1 MTIIK
6 LLKAVETHIRDTLKH
21 YSYSCDSQVE
31 HPIYVKC
38 GFLKERELLDDSHGF
53 DKYVLIRAVKVSYT
67 LDEGTAVLRIIFA
80 AKDTDV
86 EEGYISVI
94 NMMEHVKA
102 SILSRHFIGDK
113 AFTYDRGIKWELD
126 EEDTY
131 PHYFGVMEISFYIG
145 NPNEMDISM
154 YQ

>member
-6 LLKAVETHIRDTLKH
+6 LLKAVETHIRDTLKY
-21 YSYSCDSQVE
+21 YSYSDDNKVE

-38 GFLKERELLDDSHGF
+38 GFLKERELLDDSHRL
-53 DKYVLIRAVKVSYT
+53 DKYVLIRAIKGSYT
-67 LDEGTAVLRIIFA
+67 IDEGIATLRIIFA
-80 AKDTDV
+80 ARDSDV

-126 EEDTY
+126 EEEAY

-145 NPNEMDISM
+145 NPNEMDVLM
-154 YQ
+154 YK